1 MGVNM
6 ARTSR
11 TWLSTDSIK
20 SMVAAQRGEIE
31 RAVSR
36 VKGYRGGYWPAEQ
49 GGELNTSQRS
59 NVALVGRRRKL
70 WGRSSKGTDEWDR
83 VNVVGKVPRE
93 FFRWLK
99 DQTDTDWAARK
110 MLEQCLFE
118 ER

>member
-1 MGVNM
+1 M
-6 ARTSR
+6 AWKNKIRLQDVSIRSR
-11 TWLSTDSIK
+11 I
-20 SMVAAQRGEIE
+20 AAQSDEIE

-36 VKGYRGGYWPAEQ
+36 VKGYRRGYWPSQQ

-59 NVALVGRRRKL
+59 NVALMGRHRKL
-70 WGRSSKGTDEWDR
+70 WGRTSKGTDEWDR

-99 DQTDTDWAARK
+99 DQADTDWAARK

>member
-1 MGVNM
+1 MKTVWTSK
-6 ARTSR
+6 ARMPNVSIRSR
-11 TWLSTDSIK
+11 I
-20 SMVAAQRGEIE
+20 VAQRDEIE

-36 VKGYRGGYWPAEQ
+36 VKGYRQGYWPARQDRKSRNAQ
-49 GGELNTSQRS
+49 GN
-59 NVALVGRRRKL
+59 NVSLAGRRRKL
-70 WGRSSKGTDEWDR
+70 WGRTSKGIPEWDR

-93 FFRWLK
+93 FLRWLK

>member
-1 MGVNM
+1 MVW
-6 ARTSR
+6 TSKIR
-11 TWLSTDSIK
+11 MSNVSIRAK
-20 SMVAAQRGEIE
+20 IAAQRDEIE

-36 VKGYRGGYWPAEQ
+36 VKGYRQGYWPAQQ
-49 GGELNTSQRS
+49 GGELNSSRRS

>member
-1 MGVNM
+1 MGVRM
-6 ARTSR
+6 ARTNR
-11 TWLSTDSIK
+11 TWLPPLSIG
-20 SMVAAQRGEIE
+20 SRVAAQRNKIE

-36 VKGYRGGYWPAEQ
+36 VKGYQQGYWPTHQDRESRY
-49 GGELNTSQRS
+49 SQRS
-59 NVALVGRRRKL
+59 NVASVGRRRKL
-70 WGRSSKGTDEWDR
+70 WGRTSRGTDEWDR

-110 MLEQCLFE
+110 MLERCLFE

>member
-1 MGVNM
+1 MVW
-6 ARTSR
+6 TSKIR
-11 TWLSTDSIK
+11 MPNVSIRSK
-20 SMVAAQRGEIE
+20 IAAQRDEIE
-31 RAVSR
+31 RAVSW
-36 VKGYRGGYWPAEQ
+36 VKGYRQGYWPARQERESRNSQ
-49 GGELNTSQRS
+49 GHRVSLAGK
-59 NVALVGRRRKL
+59 RRKL
-70 WGRSSKGTDEWDR
+70 WGRTSKEADEWDR